1 MNRENELGLF
11 KPGFLVKIFT
21 WPQLQ
26 WYPRILV
33 EAPCYLKPN
42 STDKERLR
50 ATKGHR
56 FWGTSAGYGSKRVAP
71 KFGG

>member
-1 MNRENELGLF
+1 MATTSVVSPHSGGGAF
-11 KPGFLVKIFT
+11 
-21 WPQLQ
+21 
-26 WYPRILV
+26 
-33 EAPCYLKPN
+33 YLKPN